1 MAPQPIRVEDERTLP
16 PRVWKGDD
24 QYKGFLMHRYE
35 EAFFIIMR
43 DRYNRQIDTLRISVT
58 DRCNLRC
65 TYCMP
70 EKGVIAKDPDEI
82 LSFEE
87 IEKVVRIVATL
98 GITKIK
104 ITGGEPLA
112 RKGIAH
118 LIEML
123 SGVKGINDISMTS
136 NGISLAK
143 FVRDLKDSGLNRVNI
158 SLDSLNKDRFTSITR
173 GGDIRYVWQGIE
185 EAIKAGLEPVKINVV
200 MIKGFNDDEIVDFA
214 GLTYNMHIHIRFIEF
229 MPMLN
234 GLLWDEE
241 KFISNEDVKKQCE
254 TLGELFQAGKIPGSG
269 PAVYY
274 RLKGAR
280 GSIGF
285 ISPLSN
291 SFCTN
296 CNRLR
301 LTSDGNLRLCL
312 HHEDSL
318 NLKEMFRKGFR
329 DEEISKAIEV
339 AMNTKPKG
347 HNLCSPTG
355 AFHYSNGAM
364 SSIGG

>member
-1 MAPQPIRVEDERTLP
+1 MKDL
-16 PRVWKGDD
+16 
-24 QYKGFLMHRYE
+24 
-35 EAFFIIMR
+35 
-43 DRYNRQIDTLRISVT
+43 YNRSIDTLRISVT

-70 EKGVIAKDPDEI
+70 EKGVVPKNPDEI

-87 IEKVVRIVATL
+87 IKKIVRIVAPL
-98 GITKIK
+98 GIIRIK

-123 SGVKGINDISMTS
+123 ARVGGISDISMTT
-136 NGISLAK
+136 NGISLAR
-143 FVRDLKDSGLNRVNI
+143 FARDLKDAGLNRVNV
-158 SLDSLNKDRFTSITR
+158 SLDSLNKAKFVSITR
-173 GGDIRYVWQGIE
+173 GGDIKNVWTGID
-185 EAIKAGLEPVKINVV
+185 EAFKAGLEPVKINVV
-200 MIKGFNDDEIVDFA
+200 VIKGINDDEICDFA
-214 GLTYNMHIHIRFIEF
+214 RLTYSMPLHVRFIEF

-234 GLLWDEE
+234 GLFWDEK
-241 KFISNEDVKKQCE
+241 KFIPNNYVKEKCE
-254 TLGELFQAGKIPGSG
+254 TIGELLPDGKIPGSG
-269 PAVYY
+269 PAIYY
-274 RLKGAR
+274 RFKNGLGT
-280 GSIGF
+280 IGF

-301 LTSDGNLRLCL
+301 LTSDGRLRLCL
-312 HHEDSL
+312 HHEDDI
-318 NLKEMFRKGFR
+318 NLKEMLKKGYG

-339 AMNTKPKG
+339 AVNTKPKG
-347 HNLCSPTG
+347 HNLCSGIG

>member
-1 MAPQPIRVEDERTLP
+1 
-16 PRVWKGDD
+16 
-24 QYKGFLMHRYE
+24 
-35 EAFFIIMR
+35 
-43 DRYNRQIDTLRISVT
+43 
-58 DRCNLRC
+58 
-65 TYCMP
+65 MP
-70 EKGVIAKDPDEI
+70 EKGVIPKNPDEI

-87 IEKVVRIVATL
+87 IEKVVRIVAPL

-123 SGVKGINDISMTS
+123 AGVKGISDISMTT

-143 FVRDLKDSGLNRVNI
+143 FPRDLKDAGLNRINI
-158 SLDSLNKDRFTSITR
+158 SLDSLNKAKFASITR
-173 GGDIRYVWQGIE
+173 GGDIKNVWQGIE
-185 EAIKAGLEPVKINVV
+185 DALEAGLNPVKINVV
-200 MIKGFNDDEIVDFA
+200 LMKGINDDEIVDFA
-214 GLTYNMHIHIRFIEF
+214 RLTYNIPVHVRFIEF

-234 GLLWDEE
+234 GLFWDEK
-241 KFISNEDVKKQCE
+241 KFIPNDDVKEQCE
-254 TLGELFQAGKIPGSG
+254 VLGKLLPDDKIPGSG
-269 PAVYY
+269 PAIYY
-274 RLKGAR
+274 RLKGGL

-301 LTSDGNLRLCL
+301 LTSDGRLRLCL
-312 HHEDSL
+312 HHEDDI
-318 NLKEMFRKGFR
+318 NLKEMLRKGYGY
-329 DEEISKAIEV
+329 EEISKAIEV
-339 AMNTKPKG
+339 AVNTKPKG
-347 HNLCSPTG
+347 HNLCSGTG